1 MKKTNGIGSK
11 ILLLAVFLEA
21 IAVVIILIAN
31 AGVKRGSDGVDF
43 VYNYNLKGVLYAAE
57 IKAEINDAAATALQV
72 ILNQGNIQRITSYS
86 KTLSEKKQNFI
97 TFIEEYKK
105 SIHSEEDEKMAAELE
120 DYCGHY
126 FNLLDQLVQKAKN
139 PNDTG
144 VYAYAS
150 EVITPV
156 RVNSIIPLINDLL
169 EHDVNAAETEYNDIH
184 NDALRSMI
192 TVYALLGIGL
202 AFSIGLSV
210 AITSSITK
218 PVKLITRNLKES
230 TSQIAVSS
238 GQLADSSQ
246 SIANGAQEQAA
257 GIEETTASLEELA
270 SMVKQNVANS
280 RQASILS
287 DKAQSASSQGF
298 EKMSAMVKAM
308 ENISKSTEEINAV
321 IDVID
326 AIAFQTNM
334 LALNAAVE
342 AARAGEAGLGFAVVA
357 DEVKNLA
364 TRSSESAKET
374 AAMIKE
380 TIRNVESGLSLSRE
394 MEELFS
400 QMMQN
405 SKQVFEMN
413 REVESASAQQDEG
426 INQVSTAMM
435 QFDTVVQA
443 NASEAEETASAAEEM
458 NSQVL
463 VINDIVKNL
472 NTVIMGSKVSGA
484 GFETTQKACITR
496 KKPSAPAK
504 KQLPSKSGNKPEAEK
519 KAQKVKT
526 ASPSKNEHKAAK
538 LLTAESEKPQ
548 KTAKENKSVPQTDK
562 HIISFEDD
570 EDFPNRES

>member
-1 MKKTNGIGSK
+1 MKKTRGIGSK
-11 ILLLAVFLEA
+11 ILSLAVFLEI

-31 AGVKRGSDGVDF
+31 AAVKRGSDGVDF
-43 VYNYNLKGVLYAAE
+43 VYKYNLLGVLNAAE
-57 IKAEINDAAATALQV
+57 IKAEINDTAAAALQI
-72 ILNQGNIQRITSYS
+72 ILNQGNNQRIDSFYNS
-86 KTLSEKKQNFI
+86 ISEKKQNLDS
-97 TFIEEYKK
+97 FIENYKE
-105 SIHSEEDEKMAAELE
+105 SIHSEENRKMITELE
-120 DYCGHY
+120 EYCSHY
-126 FNLLDQLVQKAKN
+126 FTLLGQLAQKAKN
-139 PNDTG
+139 ANDTG
-144 VYAYAS
+144 LYAYAS
-150 EVITPV
+150 DVITPV
-156 RVNSIIPLINDLL
+156 RTNSIIPLINEMLS
-169 EHDVNAAETEYNDIH
+169 HDVQAAENEYTDIH
-184 NDALRSMI
+184 NDANRSLVI
-192 TVYALLGIGL
+192 VYALLGLGL
-202 AFSIGLSV
+202 VLSIGISV
-210 AITSSITK
+210 GITSSITK
-218 PVKLITRNLKES
+218 PVKRITGNLRES

-257 GIEETTASLEELA
+257 GIEETTASLEELS

-287 DKAQSASSQGF
+287 EKAQKASSDGF
-298 EKMSAMVKAM
+298 EKMASMLEAMQ
-308 ENISKSTEEINAV
+308 NISKSTEEIHAV

-326 AIAFQTNM
+326 SIAFQTNM

-364 TRSSESAKET
+364 NRSSESAKET

-380 TIRNVESGLSLSRE
+380 TIKNVENGLALSKD

-400 QMMQN
+400 HMMQN
-405 SKQVFEMN
+405 SKQVYEVN

-472 NTVIMGSKVSGA
+472 NTVIMGSRTSHSAENNKK
-484 GFETTQKACITR
+484 KAAEPVQ
-496 KKPSAPAK
+496 KKPVLK
-504 KQLPSKSGNKPEAEK
+504 KSNSVSVPSKVLKIEKAVSTTTTKARKEVPPLHNASKKPYKAPEK
-519 KAQKVKT
+519 N
-526 ASPSKNEHKAAK
+526 SKPIKQE
-538 LLTAESEKPQ
+538 
-548 KTAKENKSVPQTDK
+548 DK

-570 EDFPNRES
+570 EDFPNPGK

>member
-1 MKKTNGIGSK
+1 MRKSSGIGPK
-11 ILLLAVFLEA
+11 ILLLAVFLEI
-21 IAVVIILIAN
+21 IAVIIILIAN
-31 AGVKRGSDGVDF
+31 AAVKTGSDGVDF

-57 IKAEINDAAATALQV
+57 IKAEVNDAAATALQV
-72 ILNQGNIQRITSYS
+72 ILNQGNVERITVYS
-86 KTLSEKKQNFI
+86 KTLSEKKQNFN

-120 DYCGHY
+120 EYCGLY
-126 FNLLDQLVQKAKN
+126 FNLLDQLVQKSKN

-156 RVNSIIPLINDLL
+156 RTNSIIPLINDLL

-184 NDALRSMI
+184 DNALRSLIIVYTLLALGLVLSISLSAVI
-192 TVYALLGIGL
+192 TR
-202 AFSIGLSV
+202 
-210 AITSSITK
+210 SITK

-270 SMVKQNVANS
+270 SMVKQNVANA

-287 DKAQSASSQGF
+287 DKAQSASSEGF
-298 EKMSAMVKAM
+298 EKMTAMVKAM

-326 AIAFQTNM
+326 GIAFQTNM

-374 AAMIKE
+374 ASMIKE
-380 TIRNVESGLSLSRE
+380 TIRNVESGLSLSKE

-463 VINDIVKNL
+463 VINEIVQSL
-472 NTVIMGSKVSGA
+472 NTVIMGSKMSGA
-484 GFETTQKACITR
+484 DSENTQKAGTVQ
-496 KKPSAPAK
+496 KKPLAIPQK
-504 KQLPSKSGNKPEAEK
+504 RVQSKSFKQPEPVKTQTKE
-519 KAQKVKT
+519 KT
-526 ASPSKNEHKAAK
+526 ASSAKNDHKGVK
-538 LLTAESEKPQ
+538 LLNTASAKPHKITKEKTPG
-548 KTAKENKSVPQTDK
+548 SQTDK
-562 HIISFEDD
+562 HVISFEDD

>member
-1 MKKTNGIGSK
+1 MRKSSGIGPK
-11 ILLLAVFLEA
+11 ILLLAVFLEI
-21 IAVVIILIAN
+21 IAVIIILIAN
-31 AGVKRGSDGVDF
+31 AAVKSGADGVDF

-57 IKAEINDAAATALQV
+57 IKAEVNDAAATALQV
-72 ILNQGNIQRITSYS
+72 ILNQGNVEHITVYS
-86 KTLSEKKQNFI
+86 KTLSEKKQNFN

-120 DYCGHY
+120 EYCGLY

-156 RVNSIIPLINDLL
+156 RTNSIIPLINDLL
-169 EHDVNAAETEYNDIH
+169 EHDVNAAETEYTDIH
-184 NDALRSMI
+184 DNALRSLI
-192 TVYALLGIGL
+192 IVYTLLALGL
-202 AFSIGLSV
+202 VLSISLSV
-210 AITSSITK
+210 IITRSITK

-270 SMVKQNVANS
+270 SMVKQNVANA

-287 DKAQSASSQGF
+287 DKAQSASSEGF
-298 EKMSAMVKAM
+298 EKMTAMVKAM

-326 AIAFQTNM
+326 GIAFQTNM

-374 AAMIKE
+374 ASMIKE
-380 TIRNVESGLSLSRE
+380 TIRNVESGLSLSKE

-463 VINDIVKNL
+463 VINEIVQSL
-472 NTVIMGSKVSGA
+472 NTVIMGSKMAGA
-484 GFETTQKACITR
+484 GSENTQKAGTVQ
-496 KKPSAPAK
+496 KKPLAIPQK
-504 KQLPSKSGNKPEAEK
+504 RVQSKSFKQPEPVKTQTKE
-519 KAQKVKT
+519 KT
-526 ASPSKNEHKAAK
+526 ASSAKNDHKGVK
-538 LLTAESEKPQ
+538 LLNTASAKPHKITKEKTPG
-548 KTAKENKSVPQTDK
+548 SQTDK
-562 HIISFEDD
+562 HVISFEDD